1 MNNVIYYQTFTL
13 IFVIPTELIMIFDS
27 FGLLPV
33 NHLPAQNKYVVMSR
47 TERLNTCSYIPL
59 DVWAYSVGLSSDQCK

>member
-1 MNNVIYYQTFTL
+1 MNNVIYYQTFIL
-13 IFVIPTELIMIFDS
+13 IFVIPTELIMIFDMYNINS

-33 NHLPAQNKYVVMSR
+33 NHLPAQNKYVVMSQ

-59 DVWAYSVGLSSDQCK
+59 DVWA